1 MLAARLISTVR
12 ETGLRGL
19 GDFHCELLL
28 TGDQIAAIK
37 YTRRKMASD
46 RGLLRHCC
54 KLSRRSKNT
63 GVGQHWPVFLC
74 DKLWVS
80 FTPPLEAPEAPVIL
94 PLAFVLAPIQDSGH
108 LNKHRSSVIVPVVT
122 HQPFIAPHRLPVS
135 MVTATA
141 VNGIWGLG
149 GRGPV
154 SNFV

>member
-1 MLAARLISTVR
+1 
-12 ETGLRGL
+12 
-19 GDFHCELLL
+19 
-28 TGDQIAAIK
+28 
-37 YTRRKMASD
+37 MASD
-46 RGLLRHCC
+46 KGLLRHCC

-122 HQPFIAPHRLPVS
+122 HQPFIASAGCLFPWLPPLLLMES
-135 MVTATA
+135 GA
-141 VNGIWGLG
+141 WGQGAYQHLRVKGHLVEQHQAWLG
-149 GRGPV
+149 P
-154 SNFV
+154 

>member
-1 MLAARLISTVR
+1 
-12 ETGLRGL
+12 
-19 GDFHCELLL
+19 
-28 TGDQIAAIK
+28 
-37 YTRRKMASD
+37 MAPD

-54 KLSRRSKNT
+54 KFSRRSKNT

-80 FTPPLEAPEAPVIL
+80 FTPPLEVSEAPVIL

-122 HQPFIAPHRLPVS
+122 HQPFIACTRLPVS

-149 GRGPV
+149 AGGPQQLRVKGHLLHLYQALLGPWPGSPAFKRPLGLGRPYMGY
-154 SNFV
+154 